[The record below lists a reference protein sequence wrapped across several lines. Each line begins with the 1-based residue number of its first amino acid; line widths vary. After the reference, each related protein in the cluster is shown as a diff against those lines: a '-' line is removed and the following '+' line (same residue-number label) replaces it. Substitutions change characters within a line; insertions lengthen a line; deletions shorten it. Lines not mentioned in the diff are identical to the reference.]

1 MTRDEI
7 ESVFWKAT
15 IMCLGLDPNDES
27 DFVQKRV
34 RKSWAK
40 ADIGTSDWKREE
52 NVVFLHIIPRD
63 EETSRTANN
72 VSFKYDRE
80 RDKHQEIVDF
90 YDSYQITW
98 VCYGPDAYEDAQTIR
113 IGILRDAIRTFLQRN
128 KIGIQPHITRPQY
141 FPEQEDNGE
150 WWERY
155 DLTAYFYENV
165 RRVYESESIAR
176 GPNII
181 IINQ

>member
-1 MTRDEI
+1 MTRDEL
-7 ESVFWKAT
+7 EAVFWEAT
-15 IMCLGLDPNDES
+15 IMCLGLDPTDES
-27 DFVQKRV
+27 DAVQQRV

-40 ADIGTSDWKREE
+40 DNIGTSDWGREE
-52 NVVFLHIIPRD
+52 NVVFLHIIPTED
-63 EETSRTANN
+63 ETSRTVNK
-72 VSFKYDRE
+72 VSHKYDKS

-90 YDSYQITW
+90 YDSWQITW
-98 VCYGPDAYEDAQTIR
+98 VCYGPDAHEDAQTIR
-113 IGILRDAIRTFLQRN
+113 IGILRDSIRIFLQRH
-128 KIGIQPHITRPQY
+128 KIGIQPHIRPPMY

-155 DLTAYFYENV
+155 DLTAQFYENV
-165 RRVYESESIAR
+165 RRVYESDSIER